1 MAKLIKGDPSVS
13 IEVYS
18 LENLSDLVLTDLRIH
33 LNHAFEELA
42 LSDIAS
48 LILVEGPKGIS
59 QGKILVHQ
67 ALIDFQNGRYDI
79 FREDQARDSRFA
91 HICACLNLRE

>member
-1 MAKLIKGDPSVS
+1 MAKLIKGDSTVS

-18 LENLSDLVLTDLRIH
+18 LKDLSDLVLTDLRIH

-59 QGKILVHQ
+59 QGKILVH
-67 ALIDFQNGRYDI
+67 
-79 FREDQARDSRFA
+79 
-91 HICACLNLRE
+91 